1 MIHGYHEHEH
11 SYHMFCKYKLGRW
24 CQMGVSV
31 KVPFMLF
38 GPQFFFCHKGSF
50 MLVNDFNMK
59 IMETSDF
66 MSRHLEKPSQ
76 F

>member
-11 SYHMFCKYKLGRW
+11 NYHMFCKYKLGRW

-31 KVPFMLF
+31 VDFE
-38 GPQFFFCHKGSF
+38 FCHKGCF
-50 MLVNDFNMK
+50 ILVNDFNIKKPMDLKK
-59 IMETSDF
+59 IMEAYDF
-66 MSRHLEKPSQ
+66 ISKHLVKPSQ

>member
-1 MIHGYHEHEH
+1 
-11 SYHMFCKYKLGRW
+11 
-24 CQMGVSV
+24 MGVSV